1 MITIPKRSFGDL
13 KPKGDKKASDDVVD
27 PDPEI
32 DVKKI
37 TQENFDLREVID
49 VAYDLAQPRTAP
61 KTEYVP
67 GTVRLMTIFELLTD
81 KSFPRKGP
89 GKSTKV
95 KILDAIIT
103 AAIDKKLILQ
113 GA

>member
-1 MITIPKRSFGDL
+1 MPVKKFGSLRPKD
-13 KPKGDKKASDDVVD
+13 DKKALDDVVD

-37 TQENFDLREVID
+37 TQENFDLREFID

-61 KTEYVP
+61 KTEYIP

-89 GKSTKV
+89 GKSTKE
-95 KILDAIIT
+95 KILDAIVM
-103 AAIDKKLILQ
+103 AALDKKLILQ

>member
-1 MITIPKRSFGDL
+1 MGETIMHEDWCSKCFTATTSVKKDDIIASESIKDITEEIFEAATIPVKI
-13 KPKGDKKASDDVVD
+13 
-27 PDPEI
+27 PEKTI
-32 DVKKI
+32 
-37 TQENFDLREVID
+37 
-49 VAYDLAQPRTAP
+49 YP
-61 KTEYVP
+61 TEYVP

-95 KILDAIIT
+95 KILDAIIF
-103 AAIDKKLILQ
+103 AASNKKLVLQ